1 MKLIVPI
8 MPRRVCLV
16 PASSSGPA
24 RDRRTLDFD
33 INTGPSTNLC
43 VNWLQALHHNDS
55 PQLPHPRPLPMSAA
69 RNMKAAIVTT
79 DHDAT
84 GSKLFII
91 GTILWRE
98 TQTGLAGSARRG
110 LRKNHDAWV
119 LTQFFSKEAPYTRKA
134 YSADFMLCC

>member
-1 MKLIVPI
+1 
-8 MPRRVCLV
+8 
-16 PASSSGPA
+16 
-24 RDRRTLDFD
+24 
-33 INTGPSTNLC
+33 
-43 VNWLQALHHNDS
+43 
-55 PQLPHPRPLPMSAA
+55 MSAA